1 VGTFALM
8 TTSELEQPSTDREQA
23 LLRIK
28 KRRDPRWS
36 NGFSSLQRGSTACG
50 PVGLAPLRIY

>member
-28 KRRDPRWS
+28 KRRDPR
-36 NGFSSLQRGSTACG
+36 
-50 PVGLAPLRIY
+50 